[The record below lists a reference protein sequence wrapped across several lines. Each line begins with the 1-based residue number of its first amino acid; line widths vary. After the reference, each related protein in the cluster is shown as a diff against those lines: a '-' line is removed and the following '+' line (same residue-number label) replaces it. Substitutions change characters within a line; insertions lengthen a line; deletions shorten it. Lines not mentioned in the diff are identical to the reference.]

1 MKRLLLATSLI
12 VSMIVLAAARQ
23 IRVSPDNVTAYSQGA
38 TSVFLTYGG
47 VANKRP
53 VDACWCGE
61 IIPASPDLGF
71 KCDQAT
77 IFGCLPVRYNQSTL
91 SGNSAYTDIMSIPPS
106 VARRAYVDASRGNAA
121 TFFYVRRFA
130 STNGGPDE
138 YVPLTIRLGG
148 NGAAVPF
155 SLTDVKLSWGVNK
168 PILFVKGD
176 EKLPQPT
183 AEITYTGTGR
193 LKGRW
198 ELVKPGDELPSDRDL
213 LTEAALPIE
222 ERGLQRRYTELSR
235 FNIYLPPTGRMTL
248 PGPEVWRMQS
258 KLEGMYLILLRVES
272 VDDGRADSRL
282 DNVGAGPAVVHSGG
296 VAGFAL
302 PTLRYFV
309 GAGGTV
315 LAAGPK
321 SLALL
326 SPDENAVVSTS
337 TPVDFTWSE
346 VESAAY
352 YRIELEYTSGDTLLS
367 AVVPQGGAAFYR
379 APSWIGEKALKGGHG
394 PAEIRWRVKAFDE
407 RGKTMAETS
416 PRLLRLAVQK
426 TP

>member
-1 MKRLLLATSLI
+1 MKRFLFATSLI
-12 VSMIVLAAARQ
+12 VPLIVLTNAQQ
-23 IRVSPDNVTAYSQGA
+23 IKVSPENVTVYSQGA

-47 VANKRP
+47 LSNKRP
-53 VDACWCGE
+53 VESCWCGE
-61 IIPASPDLGF
+61 LVPASPDLGF
-71 KCDQAT
+71 KCDQTT

-91 SGNSAYTDIMSIPPS
+91 SGTSAYTDIMSIPPS
-106 VARRAYVDASRGNAA
+106 VARRAYVDASRGNTA

-155 SLTDVKLSWGVNK
+155 SLTDVKLSWGVDK
-168 PILFVKGD
+168 PILFVKAD

-235 FNIYLPPTGRMTL
+235 FNIYLPPTGKITL
-248 PGPEVWRMQS
+248 PGPEVWRMVS
-258 KLEGMYLILLRVES
+258 KLEGMYLMLLRIES

-282 DNVGAGPAVVHSGG
+282 ADVSAGPAVVHSGA

-309 GAGGTV
+309 GAGGTA
-315 LAAGPK
+315 LAAASK

-326 SPDENAVVSTS
+326 LPDENAAVSGS
-337 TPVDFTWSE
+337 KPIDFTWSE
-346 VESAAY
+346 VEGAAY
-352 YRIELEYTSGDTLLS
+352 YRLELEYTSGEVLLS
-367 AVVPQGGAAFYR
+367 AVVPHGAASFYR
-379 APSWIGEKALKGGHG
+379 APSWIGERALKGGSG
-394 PAEIRWRVKAFDE
+394 PADIRWRVMAFDE
-407 RGKTMAETS
+407 RGGTLSETS
-416 PRLLRLAVQK
+416 RRLLRLVVQK
-426 TP
+426 RR

>member
-1 MKRLLLATSLI
+1 LKRFLLATSLI
-12 VSMIVLAAARQ
+12 VSLIVLSAAQQ
-23 IRVSPDNVTAYSQGA
+23 IRVSPETVTAYSQGA
-38 TSVFLTYGG
+38 TSVFLTYGN

-53 VDACWCGE
+53 VEGCWCGE
-61 IIPASPDLGF
+61 IVAATPDLGF
-71 KCDQAT
+71 KCEQTT
-77 IFGCLPVRYNQSTL
+77 IFGCLPTRYNQSTL

-106 VARRAYVDASRGNAA
+106 VARRAYVDASRGNGG

-130 STNGGPDE
+130 STTGGPDE

-176 EKLPQPT
+176 EKLPQAT

-198 ELVKPGDELPSDRDL
+198 ELVKPGDELPTDRDL
-213 LTEAALPIE
+213 LTEATLPIE

-235 FNIYLPPTGRMTL
+235 FNVYLPPTGKVTL

-258 KLEGMYLILLRVES
+258 KLEGMYLILLRIES
-272 VDDGRADSRL
+272 VDDGVGDSRL
-282 DNVGAGPAVVHSGG
+282 ENVGAGPAVVHSGG

-309 GAGGTV
+309 GSGGTA
-315 LAAGPK
+315 LAAGSK
-321 SLALL
+321 SLGLL
-326 SPDENAVVSTS
+326 SPDESAVVSVS
-337 TPVDFTWSE
+337 KPIDFSWSE
-346 VESAAY
+346 VEGAAY
-352 YRIELEYTSGDTLLS
+352 YRLELEYTSGDLLLS
-367 AVVPQGGAAFYR
+367 AVVPQGGAGFYR
-379 APSWIGEKALKGGHG
+379 APSWIGEKALKGGRG
-394 PAEIRWRVKAFDE
+394 PAEIRWRVRAFDE
-407 RGKTMAETS
+407 RGKMLIETS
-416 PRLLRLAVQK
+416 PRLLRIAAQK
-426 TP
+426 M

>member
-1 MKRLLLATSLI
+1 MKRILPAIFIVTLLFA
-12 VSMIVLAAARQ
+12 VSAAQQ
-23 IRVSPDNVTAYSQGA
+23 IKVSPDNVTAYSQGA
-38 TSVFLTYGG
+38 TTVFLTYGG
-47 VANKRP
+47 VTNKRP
-53 VDACWCGE
+53 VDACWCGD
-61 IIPASPDLGF
+61 IIPATPDAGF
-71 KCDQAT
+71 KCNPAS
-77 IFGCLPVRYNQSTL
+77 IFGCLPVRYNQSAL

-106 VARRAYVDASRGNAA
+106 VARRAYVDATKGNQA

-155 SLTDVKLSWGVNK
+155 SLTDVKLSWGVDK
-168 PILFVKGD
+168 PILFVKGG
-176 EKLPQPT
+176 EKLPQPA

-213 LTEAALPIE
+213 LTEATLPIE

-235 FNIYLPPTGRMTL
+235 FNVYLPPTGKITL
-248 PGPEVWRMQS
+248 PGPEVWRVPS

-272 VDDGRADSRL
+272 VDDGIADSRL
-282 DNVGAGPAVVHSGG
+282 ADVGAGPAVVHSGG

-309 GAGGTV
+309 GAGGTM
-315 LAAGPK
+315 LAAGSR

-326 SPDENAVVSTS
+326 LPDENAVVKLRE
-337 TPVDFTWSE
+337 PIDFRWSE
-346 VESAAY
+346 VEGAAF
-352 YRIELEYTSGDTLLS
+352 YRLELEYISGEVLLS
-367 AVVPQGGAAFYR
+367 AVVLQGAEFYR
-379 APSWIGEKALKGGHG
+379 APSWIGDKALKGGPG
-394 PAEIRWRVKAFDE
+394 PVEIRWRVVAFDE
-407 RGKTMAETS
+407 RGRMLVETS
-416 PRLLRLAVQK
+416 RRLLRLAVQR
-426 TP
+426 